1 MVGVAQLAVLGRV
14 EVVLPVAEAVHLLE
28 LGDQE
33 RRGRLADGRHV
44 GRDRPRDLAHVVAV
58 RAAVAVAV
66 VLDEARAVALRVEVA
81 LDGVAGVSHGLE
93 GGVFG
98 VARAELQCGSPKQF
112 CVPCDVV
119 WALPQ
124 VLTFDGVGKGG

>member
-14 EVVLPVAEAVHLLE
+14 EVVLPVAEVVHLLE

-81 LDGVAGVSHGLE
+81 LDGVAGVSHGLRV
-93 GGVFG
+93 VFL
-98 VARAELQCGSPKQF
+98 VARAELQCDSPKQF
-112 CVPCDVV
+112 CCL
-119 WALPQ
+119 AMSCGHYHK
-124 VLTFDGVGKGG
+124 F